1 VKTKPVVIV
10 LHGPSGVGKDTVID
24 ELRARTGIHRAI
36 SSNTRAPRKDEQDG
50 VDYHFLSREEF
61 KRKVEAGEFLEWAE
75 VYDDLKGLEAR
86 EVLPWL
92 RRGEDVIIRT
102 DIQGARKWQEILDGA
117 ILVLLAPE
125 SIEALREQLT
135 GRGSEDDSSIEA
147 RLAEAEREMAEAGLN
162 DYVVINRPGEVV
174 VTVTEIEQL
183 INRERTNADRPIPRL
198 RDAAG
203 AR

>member
-1 VKTKPVVIV
+1 MKTKPVVIV
-10 LHGPSGVGKDTVID
+10 LHGPSGVGKDTVIE
-24 ELRARTGIHRAI
+24 ELRARTGIHRAV
-36 SSNTRAPRKDEQDG
+36 SSNTRGPRKDEQDG

-61 KRKVEAGEFLEWAE
+61 QRKVEAGEFLEWAE
-75 VYDDLKGLEAR
+75 VYDDLKGLESR

-102 DIQGARKWQEILDGA
+102 DIQGARKWQDILDGA
-117 ILVLLAPE
+117 VVVLLAPE

-135 GRGSEDDSSIEA
+135 GRGSEDVSSIEA
-147 RLAEAEREMAEAGLN
+147 RLAEAERELAEASLN
-162 DYVVINRPGEVV
+162 DYVVTNRPGEVV
-174 VTVTEIEQL
+174 ATVTEIEQL
-183 INRERTNADRPIPRL
+183 IARERTNAARPVPRL